1 MGLKAGGSGKSVDQG
16 RLWFCYRSP
25 TRTVRR
31 SPTRIVCRDDRFA
44 VVQVQNDNKPLW
56 LRSPKEVQ
64 KDEYDAFFKNTF
76 RRVPPPPLLLLLPL
90 PLLLLLLPLLL
101 PLLLLLPPPPSL
113 RALPPPSPRL
123 LHRRL
128 KARSRGVCASATR
141 SAAAGAGH
149 ACCSGCVYSAPS
161 CSPPPHWSV
170 CPPVPPPPPPPPPP
184 CREFVE
190 PLGVAHFNVEGTIE
204 FSSML
209 FVPGMAPFDQNQGP
223 AKSRNIRLYVK
234 RVFISGA
241 CLAWWLAP
249 GWVVVLNTFV
259 EHIC

>member
-1 MGLKAGGSGKSVDQG
+1 M
-16 RLWFCYRSP
+16 R
-25 TRTVRR
+25 
-31 SPTRIVCRDDRFA
+31 
-44 VVQVQNDNKPLW
+44 
-56 LRSPKEVQ
+56 
-64 KDEYDAFFKNTF
+64 
-76 RRVPPPPLLLLLPL
+76 LLLDL
-90 PLLLLLLPLLL
+90 PLLAPVTLAAAVVFIPRRRAHPLPT
-101 PLLLLLPPPPSL
+101 
-113 RALPPPSPRL
+113 
-123 LHRRL
+123 
-128 KARSRGVCASATR
+128 GVCAR
-141 SAAAGAGH
+141 
-149 ACCSGCVYSAPS
+149 PS
-161 CSPPPHWSV
+161 
-170 CPPVPPPPPPPPPP
+170 PPPPPPPP